1 MVPIVGKVMHDT
13 LSGVKSPEKSYPGK
27 VTRVKILGKAYQGK
41 VPWKNLSG
49 VNIIVKAYP
58 GLGYQ

>member
-1 MVPIVGKVMHDT
+1 MHDT
-13 LSGVKSPEKSYPGK
+13 LTGVKSPEKSYPGK

-41 VPWKNLSG
+41 VPWKNLSV